1 MQTSYLKDS
10 QQLMNIHIQKN
21 LSIILVTLF
30 LVTGCSF
37 ISNTNSE
44 TIEPQSEN
52 VFVEQTFPTASPAIS
67 ETTPEEVPDDLKIIW
82 EAWTILNNEYVDQD
96 KVKDNKLPE
105 FAVRGL
111 LSALGDRQTSYV
123 DKEYLEAQFSDI
135 FRGEFGGIGAHVNIN
150 AEGKIIIVSPIEGS
164 PAEQAGIKAGDVVLE
179 VDGESLKGIGLLEA
193 VNKIRGPKGST
204 VRLLIKHILD
214 PTPIEISVIRDDITL
229 PSVVLRTDP
238 KETFA
243 HIRLTTF
250 YPNTPQILT
259 KTISTVIDGGAKGII
274 LDLRGNS
281 GGVLGATV
289 DIASEFL
296 DEGLVF
302 YLQDGKGRR
311 QEHPVKS
318 GGLAK
323 DIPMVV
329 IANAGSAS
337 ATEVL
342 IGALQDHKRAKV
354 IGTTTFGK
362 GSVNMLRKLSNG
374 GGVYLTIA
382 HWYTPLGRKIAGQGL
397 PPDIEVTHRDAKQ
410 ADILQYK
417 RAIEQLELLTGI
429 KQTSN
434 GG

>member
-1 MQTSYLKDS
+1 MKIRIPNS
-10 QQLMNIHIQKN
+10 QCLAPMF
-21 LSIILVTLF
+21 LILLI
-30 LVTGCSF
+30 LTGCRLF
-37 ISNTNSE
+37 DYSNSTTTDSANSE
-44 TIEPQSEN
+44 NI
-52 VFVEQTFPTASPAIS
+52 FVEQTFPTASPIIS
-67 ETTPEEVPDDLKIIW
+67 ENPPQDVPDDLKIVW
-82 EAWTILNNEYVDQD
+82 EAWTILNKEYVDQN
-96 KVKDNKLPE
+96 KVKDEKLPE

-111 LSALGDRQTSYV
+111 LSALGDSQTNYV

-164 PAEQAGIKAGDVVLE
+164 PAEKAGIKAGDIVLE
-179 VDGESLKGIGLLEA
+179 VDGESLRGIGLLEA

-204 VRLLIKHILD
+204 VTLLIKHILD

-229 PSVVLRTDP
+229 PSVILRSEPGD
-238 KETFA
+238 TFA

-250 YPNTPQILT
+250 YPNTPDILT
-259 KTISTVIDGGAKGII
+259 KTIKQVMDDDAKGII

-296 DEGLVF
+296 DDGLVF

-311 QEHPVKS
+311 QEHAVKP
-318 GGLAK
+318 GGIAK

-329 IANAGSAS
+329 IANSGSAS

-342 IGALQDHKRAKV
+342 IGALQDHKRAQV
-354 IGTTTFGK
+354 IGTNTFGK

-382 HWYTPLGRKIAGQGL
+382 YWYTPLGRKIAGQGL
-397 PPDIEVTHRDAKQ
+397 PPDIEVKHRDAKQ
-410 ADILQYK
+410 ADIQQYK
-417 RAIEQLELLTGI
+417 RAIEELELLTGI
-429 KQTSN
+429 KQKSKD
-434 GG
+434 G

>member
-1 MQTSYLKDS
+1 MCRPLICKDS
-10 QQLMNIHIQKN
+10 QQLMNTHIQKN

-250 YPNTPQILT
+250 YPNTPEILT
-259 KTISTVIDGGAKGII
+259 KTINTVIEGGAKGII

-289 DIASEFL
+289 DIAS
-296 DEGLVF
+296 G
-302 YLQDGKGRR
+302 
-311 QEHPVKS
+311 
-318 GGLAK
+318 
-323 DIPMVV
+323 
-329 IANAGSAS
+329 
-337 ATEVL
+337 VL
-342 IGALQDHKRAKV
+342 TRHFQRI
-354 IGTTTFGK
+354 IF
-362 GSVNMLRKLSNG
+362 
-374 GGVYLTIA
+374 
-382 HWYTPLGRKIAGQGL
+382 P
-397 PPDIEVTHRDAKQ
+397 
-410 ADILQYK
+410 
-417 RAIEQLELLTGI
+417 
-429 KQTSN
+429 
-434 GG
+434 

>member
-1 MQTSYLKDS
+1 MRL
-10 QQLMNIHIQKN
+10 LPCIF
-21 LSIILVTLF
+21 IILYL
-30 LVTGCSF
+30 LTGCSYLNGT
-37 ISNTNSE
+37 NTNSSE
-44 TIEPQSEN
+44 SASEN
-52 VFVEQTFPTASPAIS
+52 VFTEQPFPTVSPGVS
-67 ETTPEEVPDDLKIIW
+67 ETPPDDVPEDLKIIW
-82 EAWTILNNEYVDQD
+82 EAWTILNNEYVDQG
-96 KVKDNKLPE
+96 KLKDNKLPE
-105 FAVRGL
+105 FAIRGL
-111 LSALGDRQTSYV
+111 LSALGDPHTNYV
-123 DKEYLEAQFSDI
+123 GKEYLEAQFSDI
-135 FRGEFGGIGAHVNIN
+135 FRGDFGGIGAHVNIN
-150 AEGKIIIVSPIEGS
+150 AEGKIIIVSPIKGS
-164 PAEQAGIKAGDVVLE
+164 PAEKAGIKAGDVVLE

-193 VNKIRGPKGST
+193 VNKIRGPKGT
-204 VRLLIKHILD
+204 AVRLLIKHILD
-214 PTPIEISVIRDDITL
+214 PTPVEISVIRDDIIL

-238 KETFA
+238 KDTFA

-259 KTISTVIDGGAKGII
+259 KTLNHVIDNGAKGII

-296 DEGLVF
+296 DDGLVF

-311 QEHPVKS
+311 QEHPVKP
-318 GGLAK
+318 GGIAK

-342 IGALQDHKRAKV
+342 IGALQDHKRGKV

-382 HWYTPLGRKIAGQGL
+382 YWYTPLGRKIAGQGL

-417 RAIEQLELLTGI
+417 RAIEELELMTGT
-429 KQTSN
+429 K
-434 GG
+434 

>member
-1 MQTSYLKDS
+1 MITSMQIKLTL
-10 QQLMNIHIQKN
+10 
-21 LSIILVTLF
+21 ILATLTI
-30 LVTGCSF
+30 VTGC
-37 ISNTNSE
+37 
-44 TIEPQSEN
+44 N
-52 VFVEQTFPTASPAIS
+52 VFDGNSSTTNQPNAENIFAEQTFPTASPPIS
-67 ETTPEEVPDDLKIIW
+67 ESTPEEVPDDLKIIW
-82 EAWTILNNEYVDQD
+82 ETWTILNNEYVDQD
-96 KVKDNKLPE
+96 KIKDDKVPE

-150 AEGKIIIVSPIEGS
+150 AEGKIIIVSPIDGS
-164 PAEQAGIKAGDVVLE
+164 PAEKAGIKAGDVVLE

-204 VRLLIKHILD
+204 VVLLIKHILD
-214 PTPIEISVIRDDITL
+214 PTPIEISVVRDDITL

-250 YPNTPQILT
+250 YPNTPEILT
-259 KTISTVIDGGAKGII
+259 KTINKVKDGGAKGII

-296 DEGLVF
+296 NEGLVF

-311 QEHPVKS
+311 QEHSVKP
-318 GGLAK
+318 GGIAK

-329 IANAGSAS
+329 IANAASAS

-382 HWYTPLGRKIAGQGL
+382 YWYTPLGRKIAGQGL
-397 PPDIEVTHRDAKQ
+397 PPDIEVTHRDAKE

-417 RAIEQLELLTGI
+417 RAVEELELLTGI
-429 KQTSN
+429 KQTST
-434 GG
+434 GR